1 MSKDT
6 RFAALVS
13 DVAREVMRRR
23 SSDACCGDLTL
34 EQFETLQAVA
44 RSDQAKDQST
54 IGSLSTALGV
64 DISTMSRNVSVLERN
79 GYLARLRSTDDGR
92 IVHVRL
98 TPRGK
103 KALTNL
109 QCGER
114 DVLAD
119 VYEAIPPA
127 EREKVLQALESL
139 RASLIGS
146 NATTACCAP
155 VSIRRRTS

>member
-1 MSKDT
+1 MSKGE

-13 DVAREVMRRR
+13 DVAREVIRRR

-34 EQFETLQAVA
+34 EQFETLQAVN
-44 RSDQAKDQST
+44 RSAPSEQAT
-54 IGSLSTALGV
+54 IGSLSTALRV
-64 DISTMSRNVSVLERN
+64 DISTMSRNVSVLERS

-98 TPRGK
+98 TPKGR

-119 VYEAIPPA
+119 VYQAIPPVN
-127 EREKVLQALESL
+127 REKVLEALESL
-139 RASLIGS
+139 RACLVGD
-146 NATTACCAP
+146 
-155 VSIRRRTS
+155 

>member
-1 MSKDT
+1 MSKEA

-44 RSDQAKDQST
+44 KSDQAKEPST

-79 GYLARLRSTDDGR
+79 GYLARRRSTDDGR
-92 IVHVRL
+92 IVQVRL
-98 TPRGK
+98 TLKGK
-103 KALTNL
+103 KALTDL
-109 QCGER
+109 RCGER
-114 DVLAD
+114 DVLAN
-119 VYEAIPPA
+119 VYDAIPAA
-127 EREKVLQALESL
+127 EREKVLEALESL
-139 RASLIGS
+139 RAGLVGS
-146 NATTACCAP
+146 EAAAACCAP